1 VRTYECLQSGQADR
15 RQESG
20 CCRTR
25 LQPPVHQ
32 DPSHQLWCAQLKRA
46 VECSKSPTDGD
57 YQTCWYR
64 VICLGHVLAV
74 AGARRTRFSTVVIDI
89 LIKAPSAA
97 SLCFVHVG
105 LLQKGNG
112 WNLHANWQ
120 NFDRLKLN
128 PTPQMFRHMHAS
140 ANNSMNLFVEKRS
153 RGPFLHAHQYS
164 SRNSDAIRGPGTS
177 SAKTRAGRSQR
188 RPRGRRVLRRPARD
202 PLRRGGNPCTAPS
215 TTPPG
220 PVAEV
225 ERAQPS
231 TERRPPGSSQRD
243 DGEFPADTRGA
254 AAAVAGLEHQGDTDG
269 VIGCRVL
276 PAQARAYSSSLTA
289 V

>member
-1 VRTYECLQSGQADR
+1 M
-15 RQESG
+15 
-20 CCRTR
+20 
-25 LQPPVHQ
+25 
-32 DPSHQLWCAQLKRA
+32 SHEGARPGSSA
-46 VECSKSPTDGD
+46 TSERSPTRCPASPQSPGSPSPAA
-57 YQTCWYR
+57 TR
-64 VICLGHVLAV
+64 SP
-74 AGARRTRFSTVVIDI
+74 ARR
-89 LIKAPSAA
+89 
-97 SLCFVHVG
+97 
-105 LLQKGNG
+105 
-112 WNLHANWQ
+112 
-120 NFDRLKLN
+120 
-128 PTPQMFRHMHAS
+128 
-140 ANNSMNLFVEKRS
+140 
-153 RGPFLHAHQYS
+153 
-164 SRNSDAIRGPGTS
+164 RGPGTS
-177 SAKTRAGRSQR
+177 RGTRAGRSQR

-231 TERRPPGSSQRD
+231 TERRPHGGSQRD